1 MTKIAPSREPCYC
14 ESLQTYLLLTT
25 GGHIEQ
31 TKQDYWSYAESPL
44 VCACGRHNRPLGNGA
59 PQ

>member
-31 TKQDYWSYAESPL
+31 TKQDYWTTRRAL
-44 VCACGRHNRPLGNGA
+44 LFALAAATIGR
-59 PQ
+59 